1 MAKRA
6 STPARRLRIMVS
18 STVHDIAPLL
28 EQIFGIL
35 ESFDY
40 EVWMSHMGT
49 IPNYSGNHAWT
60 DCLEAV
66 KNCDLF
72 LSIITPRYGSGVAD
86 GQHGITHQELE
97 LAMQRPI
104 PRWVVAHER
113 VKIARAVFRKL
124 GKDSSAARGEL
135 FNILG
140 FGAGEE
146 YKKMVRRDSDIID
159 DFRVIDMYELA
170 TQHGIPIENRV
181 GNWVQEFKQPDDV
194 RRYVSAQFHD
204 VARVRD
210 NIARIASA
218 SPASGPTTTSTRT
231 STKGSTTKKSRPSK

>member
-1 MAKRA
+1 MAKHA
-6 STPARRLRIMVS
+6 SASAQRLRIMVS

-86 GQHGITHQELE
+86 GQLGITHQELE
-97 LAMQRPI
+97 HAMQRPI

-124 GKDSSAARGEL
+124 GKDSSAARYEL
-135 FNILG
+135 FNLLG
-140 FGAGEE
+140 FGSGDG
-146 YKKMVRRDSDIID
+146 YRQMVRKDSDIID

-170 TQHGIPIENRV
+170 IQHGVPVENRV

-204 VARVRD
+204 VSRVQN
-210 NIARIASA
+210 NIARTVSA
-218 SPASGPTTTSTRT
+218 PRAITPATTSTRT
-231 STKGSTTKKSRPSK
+231 STKGSITKKSRPSK